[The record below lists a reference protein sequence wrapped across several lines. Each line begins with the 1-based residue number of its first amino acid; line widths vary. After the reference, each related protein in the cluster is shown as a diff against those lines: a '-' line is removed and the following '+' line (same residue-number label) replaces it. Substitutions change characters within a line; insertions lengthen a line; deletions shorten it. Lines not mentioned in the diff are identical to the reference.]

1 MYSEDSIQY
10 ALETTEVLHEPDRR
24 IDTFG
29 TTSFHFHLIS
39 ELMDDVQQ
47 VRVRSGQIHAQR
59 PTILKPE
66 PYSDLEFE
74 GFGEGASAFAQ
85 WMKDRMGR
93 ANSALLQ
100 YGFAFKKSDVTESLV
115 HDSLPIVTERVLAET
130 HASNNPLTA
139 VIVGVD
145 DTWEIC
151 LLKFT
156 IEMIQK
162 SHKINLFDF
171 KRRGLL

>member
-29 TTSFHFHLIS
+29 STSFQFHLIS

-47 VRVRSGQIHAQR
+47 VRVRSGQIHAER

-66 PYSDLEFE
+66 PYADLEFE

-85 WMKDRMGR
+85 WMKERMSR
-93 ANSALLQ
+93 TNAALLQ
-100 YGFAFKKSDVTESLV
+100 YGFSFRKSDVTESLV
-115 HDSLPIVTERVLAET
+115 HDSLPAVTERVLAET
-130 HASNNPLTA
+130 RSANNPLSA
-139 VIVGVD
+139 VILGVD

-156 IEMIQK
+156 LEMIHK
-162 SHKINLFDF
+162 SHRINLFDF